1 MLATLRFQISIYR
14 IGFLA
19 VGASEFAF
27 DRLFGKP
34 TTCGRGSLILYVGN
48 FAAGPPLKTT
58 MPILMDQIL
67 TEYADQAY
75 ETARLR
81 RNAVRAARDWVSAK
95 MLAELEAT
103 GDATRYEN
111 SHGEIAW
118 KATPRLR
125 NYLVDLRLD
134 AEADLADI

>member
-58 MPILMDQIL
+58 MPTLMDQSL
-67 TEYADQAY
+67 AECADQAV
-75 ETARLR
+75 ETAHLG
-81 RNAVRAARDWVSAK
+81 RNGVHTTSDRVFAK
-95 MLAELEAT
+95 CSP
-103 GDATRYEN
+103 N
-111 SHGEIAW
+111 SKQPVMRCG
-118 KATPRLR
+118 T
-125 NYLVDLRLD
+125 
-134 AEADLADI
+134 